1 MQIDSVI
8 HLKSYEQI
16 KLLLRR
22 HAITFLPLIGIF
34 IILLLMPIGVYF
46 LINAIFPTFLTNT
59 ITYTLMVLFASIYY
73 LSIYLFFY
81 SYFVTF
87 YLDLWIITNDRLV
100 DIRQVTLFARTI
112 AEIDL
117 YQIQDIS
124 SDVSGF
130 FPSLFNY
137 GNVSIQ
143 TAGTIPKCILYNVPD
158 PHHIRQV
165 ILELSAKDKDYHNK

>member
-1 MQIDSVI
+1 MHINSVI
-8 HLKSYEQI
+8 HIKPYEHI
-16 KLLLRR
+16 ELLLRR
-22 HAITFLPLIGIF
+22 HAVTFLPLVMIF
-34 IILLLMPIGVYF
+34 IILLAMPIGVYF
-46 LINAIFPTFLTNT
+46 LINAVYPALLTST
-59 ITYTLMVLFASIYY
+59 VSYTLTILFVSIYY

-124 SDVSGF
+124 SEVNGF

-137 GNVSIQ
+137 GNVLIQ

-158 PHHIRQV
+158 PHHVRQV